1 MVSPEREE
9 LIGKCVCSQL
19 ELSHCIPSI
28 GQHLSLHLCKK
39 IHSEA
44 KIETTRG
51 QKLIS
56 EIGQICSLLSNNSIS
71 FLLTGKPDILSH
83 TFDQAC
89 MYNCSIYGLST
100 ILLICSESGF

>member
-1 MVSPEREE
+1 MQE
-9 LIGKCVCSQL
+9 
-19 ELSHCIPSI
+19 
-28 GQHLSLHLCKK
+28 

-44 KIETTRG
+44 KIESIRG

-56 EIGQICSLLSNNSIS
+56 EIGQICSLPSNNSTS
-71 FLLTGKPDILSH
+71 FLLTGKLDILSH

-100 ILLICSESGF
+100 ILLIRSESGF